1 MQFLSTPDCLV
12 FRDFSWSPTDN
23 KIAYWVP
30 GRDSIPAKI
39 TIIEIPSRKE
49 ISTKSRHD
57 VSEVGASCMAQPIL
71 VVVGGGWRDEGLWV
85 VVGGKWVT
93 RLELGGGGGGGGG
106 GGASTIGLHFRDEY
120 PKSHFLA
127 YACCNPPLPKGSC
140 ERGSLIVVCAD

>member
-1 MQFLSTPDCLV
+1 MQFLSVPDCLV

-57 VSEVGASCMAQPIL
+57 VSEVGASCMAQPISGDRTMGGNRTMKGL
-71 VVVGGGWRDEGLWV
+71 SVVVGVIGRSMGV
-85 VVGGKWVT
+85 V
-93 RLELGGGGGGGGG
+93 
-106 GGASTIGLHFRDEY
+106 
-120 PKSHFLA
+120 
-127 YACCNPPLPKGSC
+127 
-140 ERGSLIVVCAD
+140 

>member
-1 MQFLSTPDCLV
+1 MQFLSVPDCLG

-57 VSEVGASCMAQPIL
+57 VSEVGVSCTIL
-71 VVVGGGWRDEGLWV
+71 RDGTVGGNGVMKGLWV
-85 VVGGKWVT
+85 VIGVTGGSMGVG
-93 RLELGGGGGGGGG
+93 
-106 GGASTIGLHFRDEY
+106 
-120 PKSHFLA
+120 
-127 YACCNPPLPKGSC
+127 
-140 ERGSLIVVCAD
+140 